1 MHDGSIKMP
10 AAGGATG
17 PAGDHVLDDY
27 FMAPGVV
34 RVWFADLTALS
45 VHKAAMRDLLSD
57 DEVERADRFMMERL
71 TDRFILRRGLLRLLL
86 GRCTGRDPAGLV
98 FDYGTHGK
106 PSLPGGPAFNLS
118 DSEDSLAIA
127 VAAEGRI
134 GVDIERLRPIESA
147 DGIADRF
154 FHGTERAALGALGA
168 VQRDEGFLLA
178 WTRKEAFIKA
188 AGVGLSMP
196 LDQFA
201 VEVAPGALPA
211 LLEIGEDLRGDVGV
225 PADWSLFDRRVLPG
239 TIAAVA
245 AHGTGWTVE
254 TRVMDA
260 GFVR

>member
-1 MHDGSIKMP
+1 MHDASITAP
-10 AAGGATG
+10 SGGRA
-17 PAGDHVLDDY
+17 DDY
-27 FMAPGVV
+27 VLRPGVV
-34 RVWFADLTALS
+34 SVWFADLAGLSAL
-45 VHKAAMRDLLSD
+45 KGAMRPLLSA
-57 DEVERADRFMMERL
+57 DELERADRFLMERL
-71 TDRFILRRGLLRLLL
+71 TDRFVLRRGLLRLLL
-86 GRCTGRDPAGLV
+86 GRFTGRDPAALV

-106 PSLPGGPAFNLS
+106 PALPGGPSFNLS

-154 FHGTERAALGALGA
+154 FHTAERAALQALPPDR
-168 VQRDEGFLLA
+168 RDEGFLLA

-201 VEVAPGALPA
+201 VEVTPGAPPA
-211 LLEIGEDLRGDVGV
+211 LLEIGEGLRGDVGR

-239 TIAAVA
+239 TVAAIA

-254 TRVMDA
+254 TRVMDM
-260 GFVR
+260 GFVA

>member
-1 MHDGSIKMP
+1 MHDESITRP
-10 AAGGATG
+10 VGGR
-17 PAGDHVLDDY
+17 AGDYILP
-27 FMAPGVV
+27 PGVV
-34 RVWFADLTALS
+34 RVWFADLTGLS
-45 VHKAAMRDLLSD
+45 AHKGAMRALLSE
-57 DEVERADRFMMERL
+57 DETERADRFLMERL

-86 GRCTGRDPAGLV
+86 GYCTGRDPAGLV

-106 PSLPGGPAFNLS
+106 PSLSCGPSFNLS

-154 FHGTERAALGALGA
+154 FHAAERAALQALGPER
-168 VQRDEGFLLA
+168 RDEGFLLA

-196 LDQFA
+196 LDRFA
-201 VEVAPGALPA
+201 VEVTPEAPPA
-211 LLEIGEDLRGDVGV
+211 LLEIGEELRSDVGG
-225 PADWSLFDRRVLPG
+225 PADWSLFDRRALPG
-239 TIAAVA
+239 TIAAIA

-254 TRVMDA
+254 TRVIDA
-260 GFVR
+260 GFVG

>member
-1 MHDGSIKMP
+1 MHDGTIEMP
-10 AAGGATG
+10 EAGAATG
-17 PAGDHVLDDY
+17 LAGDYVL
-27 FMAPGVV
+27 APGVV

-45 VHKAAMRDLLSD
+45 EHKAAMRALLSD
-57 DEVERADRFMMERL
+57 DERERADRFLVERL
-71 TDRFILRRGLLRLLL
+71 TERFILRRGLLRLLL

-147 DGIADRF
+147 EGIADRF
-154 FHGTERAALGALGA
+154 FHATERAALQGLGPER
-168 VQRDEGFLLA
+168 RDEGFLLA

-196 LDQFA
+196 LDRFA
-201 VEVAPGALPA
+201 VEVRPEAPPA

-239 TIAAVA
+239 TIAAIA

-254 TRVMDA
+254 TRVMGA
-260 GFVR
+260 GFAG

>member
-1 MHDGSIKMP
+1 MHDESATVP
-10 AAGGATG
+10 TGGCA
-17 PAGDHVLDDY
+17 DDY
-27 FMAPGVV
+27 VLAPGVI
-34 RVWFADLTALS
+34 RVWFADLAGLS
-45 VHKAAMRDLLSD
+45 AHRGAMRALLSD
-57 DEVERADRFMMERL
+57 DELERADRFLMERL

-86 GRCTGRDPAGLV
+86 GRCTGRDPAGLA

-106 PSLPGGPAFNLS
+106 PTLSGGPSFNLS

-154 FHGTERAALGALGA
+154 FHAAECAALWALGPER
-168 VQRDEGFLLA
+168 RDEGFLLA

-201 VEVAPGALPA
+201 VEVTPGAPPA
-211 LLEIGEDLRGDVGV
+211 LLEIGESLRGEVGV

-260 GFVR
+260 SLSPPGRGPG

>member
-1 MHDGSIKMP
+1 MHDGTIRMP
-10 AAGGATG
+10 AAGTATG
-17 PAGDHVLDDY
+17 GAGDYVL
-27 FMAPGVV
+27 APGVV
-34 RVWFADLTALS
+34 RVWFADLAGLS
-45 VHKAAMRDLLSD
+45 EQKAAMRALLSD

-71 TDRFILRRGLLRLLL
+71 TERFILRRGLLRLLL

-106 PSLPGGPAFNLS
+106 PALAGGPAFNLS

-154 FHGTERAALGALGA
+154 FHATERAALQALGRE
-168 VQRDEGFLLA
+168 QRDEGFLLA

-188 AGVGLSMP
+188 AGVGLSMA

-201 VEVAPGALPA
+201 VEVTPGAPPT
-211 LLEIGEDLRGDVGV
+211 LLEIDGRLRGDVGT

-239 TIAAVA
+239 TIAAIA

-260 GFVR
+260 GFLG

>member
-1 MHDGSIKMP
+1 MHDAIIAEP
-10 AAGGATG
+10 PGGR
-17 PAGDHVLDDY
+17 AGDYVPR
-27 FMAPGVV
+27 PGTV
-34 RVWFADLTALS
+34 RVWFADLSGLAA
-45 VHKAAMRDLLSD
+45 HKAAFRALLSA
-57 DEVERADRFMMERL
+57 DEVERADRFVMERL
-71 TDRFILRRGLLRLLL
+71 TDRFVLRRGLLRLLL

-106 PSLPGGPAFNLS
+106 PALPGGPAFNLS

-154 FHGTERAALGALGA
+154 FHAAERSALQRLAPDR
-168 VQRDEGFLLA
+168 RDEGFLLA

-196 LDQFA
+196 LDEFA
-201 VEVAPGALPA
+201 VEVTPGAPPA
-211 LLEIGEDLRGDVGV
+211 LLEIGEGLRGEVGV
-225 PADWSLFDRRVLPG
+225 PGDWSLFDCRVLPD
-239 TIAAVA
+239 TVAAIA

-254 TRVMDA
+254 TRVMDE
-260 GFVR
+260 GFVG

>member
-1 MHDGSIKMP
+1 MHDTSVTV
-10 AAGGATG
+10 AAGGC
-17 PAGDHVLDDY
+17 AGDYDLR
-27 FMAPGVV
+27 PGVV
-34 RVWFADLTALS
+34 RVWFADLTGLAAQKTALR
-45 VHKAAMRDLLSD
+45 ALLSA
-57 DEVERADRFMMERL
+57 DEVERADRFLMERL
-71 TDRFILRRGLLRLLL
+71 TDRFVLRRGLLRLLL
-86 GRCTGRDPAGLV
+86 GRCTGSDPAELV

-106 PSLPGGPAFNLS
+106 PSLPGGPSFNLS

-154 FHGTERAALGALGA
+154 FHAAERAALQALGPER
-168 VQRDEGFLLA
+168 RDEGFLLA

-201 VEVAPGALPA
+201 VEVTPGAPPA
-211 LLEIGEDLRGDVGV
+211 LLEIGEGLRGDVGV

-239 TIAAVA
+239 SVAAIA

-260 GFVR
+260 AFAG